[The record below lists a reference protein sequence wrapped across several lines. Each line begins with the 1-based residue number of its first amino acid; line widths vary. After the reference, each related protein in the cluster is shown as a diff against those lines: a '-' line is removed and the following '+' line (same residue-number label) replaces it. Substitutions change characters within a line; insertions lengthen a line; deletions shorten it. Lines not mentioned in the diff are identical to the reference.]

1 MLVFF
6 FFSSRRRHT
15 RWNCDWSSDVCSSDL
30 SLSARRS
37 KFGTY
42 RYHSDGEL
50 VEFARRTAGT
60 RLHKETDCP
69 RRALQGFC
77 LASWR
82 SSASAAV
89 GGAAGN
95 EAKLSKTYPRAAISS
110 KLFRYRP
117 SISSASAEMSE
128 VLPC

>member
-1 MLVFF
+1 MN
-6 FFSSRRRHT
+6 SRATFEATQIARRLELT
-15 RWNCDWSSDVCSSDL
+15 
-30 SLSARRS
+30 SARRS

-42 RYHSDGEL
+42 RYHSDGEM

-60 RLHKETDCP
+60 RLHKETDRP

-82 SSASAAV
+82 SSAYAAV

-95 EAKLSKTYPRAAISS
+95 EAELSKT
-110 KLFRYRP
+110 
-117 SISSASAEMSE
+117 
-128 VLPC
+128 

>member
-1 MLVFF
+1 MNSRATFEAIQIA
-6 FFSSRRRHT
+6 SRRL
-15 RWNCDWSSDVCSSDL
+15 VCNTICQEL
-30 SLSARRS
+30 TSAGRS

-42 RYHSDGEL
+42 RYHSDGEM

-69 RRALQGFC
+69 RRALQAFC

-82 SSASAAV
+82 SSACAAV

-95 EAKLSKTYPRAAISS
+95 EAELSKTYPRATISR

-117 SISSASAEMSE
+117 FISSASAEMSE